1 MLIIVLHKE
10 QLNKILKSYII
21 LTWQLRLKKDENAL
35 MRLFLAKH
43 MYCSSWVIPRGT
55 FDHAW
60 QLLINNGGARNTSTW
75 WRKSSI
81 ADWDKIFF

>member
-10 QLNKILKSYII
+10 QLNKIFKTYII

-43 MYCSSWVIPRGT
+43 M
-55 FDHAW
+55 
-60 QLLINNGGARNTSTW
+60 
-75 WRKSSI
+75 
-81 ADWDKIFF
+81 